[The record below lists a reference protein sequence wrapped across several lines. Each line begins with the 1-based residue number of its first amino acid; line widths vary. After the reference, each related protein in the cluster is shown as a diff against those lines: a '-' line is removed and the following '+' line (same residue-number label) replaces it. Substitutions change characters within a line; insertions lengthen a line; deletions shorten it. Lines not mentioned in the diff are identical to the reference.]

1 MSDAPVRSYTRGF
14 RNLARIRSN
23 TETVDKLAAELDAL
37 CVDVAG
43 EEHTGALRVYT
54 EEELKG

>member
-1 MSDAPVRSYTRGF
+1 MSDRPRHSYTRGF
-14 RNLARIRSN
+14 QNLARLRSN

-43 EEHTGALRVYT
+43 ESQGALRVYT
-54 EEELKG
+54 EDELKG